1 MCFVCWSFI
10 MTILPLRAPSFK
22 GRGVPPATSY
32 LSRYLHSLSRFF
44 FLSRCAAFPARLRA
58 FLSSSL
64 ILRLSLCL
72 FPFSFPY
79 CGPIKEGAAL
89 SPSIL
94 SSFTS
99 PLFIIYPLFSLQR
112 PFILPA
118 HRAALARKACKISS
132 EKNKKPR
139 AFKHAA

>member
-10 MTILPLRAPSFK
+10 ITILLLRAPSFK

-32 LSRYLHSLSRFF
+32 LSRYLHPLSRFF
-44 FLSRCAAFPARLRA
+44 FLSRCAASPTRLRA
-58 FLSSSL
+58 FLFSSL

-89 SPSIL
+89 SPSISILFYFSSIYHLSPFL
-94 SSFTS
+94 SSAPIYIARPPLRS
-99 PLFIIYPLFSLQR
+99 PAGIYIKA
-112 PFILPA
+112 IL
-118 HRAALARKACKISS
+118 
-132 EKNKKPR
+132 
-139 AFKHAA
+139 